1 MGRGR
6 VSAGDASSNGGQP
19 RVTPLAKDKRGT
31 SGNTKVVIL
40 AGGRGTRLA
49 PYTSVLP
56 KPLMPIGSRSI
67 LEIVV
72 GQLEHQGFVDVVF
85 SVGYLSHLIKAVFDH
100 APSRVHSNVNVEY
113 VHEDTPLG
121 TAGSLQL
128 VPGIDDTFIVMNG
141 DVLTTLDYGELL
153 AQHCASG
160 NALTIAAHVRTTKI
174 DYGVL
179 RLAPDEDESLQPIIG
194 YLEKPEMTSVVSMGV
209 YVLEPSVLEH
219 IRPNTYLDF
228 PVLVEKLLANGEPVG
243 AYLYEGLWFDIGRQ
257 DDYERAAIAWENGS
271 FRRSET
277 STEEILRAGG

>member
-1 MGRGR
+1 MGRR
-6 VSAGDASSNGGQP
+6 RTPARESSNGGQP
-19 RVTPLAKDKRGT
+19 KITALATDKSGT
-31 SGNTKVVIL
+31 SGETKVVIL

-100 APSRVHSNVNVEY
+100 APSRLHSNVHVEY
-113 VHEDTPLG
+113 VHEESPLG
-121 TAGSLQL
+121 TAGSLRL
-128 VPGIDDTFIVMNG
+128 VPGIDDSFIVMNG
-141 DVLTTLDYGELL
+141 DVLTTLDYRMLL
-153 AQHCASG
+153 AQHRASG

-179 RLAPDEDESLQPIIG
+179 HLSSGDDESLQPVIG

-228 PVLVEKLLANGEPVG
+228 PVLVEKLLANGDQVG
-243 AYLYEGLWFDIGRQ
+243 AFLYDGLWFDIGRQ

-277 STEEILRAGG
+277 STEEILSAGG